1 MLPPRHDEV
10 DERLHELEQR
20 VSALENKAREQ
31 GGRVAIPVHE
41 QWLPSASDQ
50 EDYVVQHGDDDDP
63 SDPCD
68 RPEHLARVAA
78 LARTFPSLA
87 RVEHPRLAGLDP
99 FDPDQLD
106 NWAGCTG
113 PAYFA
118 ALFILQVTSAGE
130 HWESGT
136 FNAVVAMLAW
146 DEANRRAFLAWAA
159 EPWGGSR

>member
-1 MLPPRHDEV
+1 MDSDAYALTGHD
-10 DERLHELEQR
+10 LT
-20 VSALENKAREQ
+20 
-31 GGRVAIPVHE
+31 
-41 QWLPSASDQ
+41 
-50 EDYVVQHGDDDDP
+50 QHDDDDP
-63 SDPCD
+63 TDPCD

-87 RVEHPRLAGLDP
+87 RAPHIDP
-99 FDPDQLD
+99 YDPDAFD
-106 NWAGCTG
+106 EWAGGNDCNG
-113 PAYFA
+113 PAYFS

-146 DEANRRAFLAWAA
+146 DEAHRRAFLAWAA